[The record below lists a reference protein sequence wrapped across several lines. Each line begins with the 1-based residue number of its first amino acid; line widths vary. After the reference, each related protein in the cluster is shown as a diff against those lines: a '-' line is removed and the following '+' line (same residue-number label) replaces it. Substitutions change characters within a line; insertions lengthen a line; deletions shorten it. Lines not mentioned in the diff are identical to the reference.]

1 MVRDHSKLRMRDASD
16 ARAEHS
22 SVARTS
28 PMMKLIQPWLMV
40 VQLLM
45 CVMAQDVGRFEFSSN
60 EFYMAFSVYEDHR
73 VGITFR
79 VDGKPAFADGLY
91 HLLKRPGNTY
101 EVDFR
106 NTFKGVDYW
115 YDNIDLLFPG
125 KKFRKGDLAFL
136 YYQTA
141 DSIAVNFRDR
151 GILLTRVGFGINPG
165 IYLYRSPDAPRLKV
179 VYDIYA
185 DGGVRM
191 QVWCDGG
198 PSHYEIFKF
207 NRADRPYVH
216 YVVDPTEQAALDR
229 YLDDVEKSCP
239 ALNLK
244 KGRDLASV
252 TFATGVTV
260 VIPVEGA
267 RQLLEKL

>member
-1 MVRDHSKLRMRDASD
+1 
-16 ARAEHS
+16 
-22 SVARTS
+22 
-28 PMMKLIQPWLMV
+28 
-40 VQLLM
+40 
-45 CVMAQDVGRFEFSSN
+45 
-60 EFYMAFSVYEDHR
+60 MAFSVYEDHR
-73 VGITFR
+73 VGITFK
-79 VDGKPAFADGLY
+79 VDGKAAFADGLY
-91 HLLKRPGNTY
+91 PLLKTSGHTY

-106 NTFKGVDYW
+106 KTYGGVDHW
-115 YDNIDLLFPG
+115 YQAIDLLFPG
-125 KKFRKGDLAFL
+125 KRFRKGDLAFL
-136 YYQTA
+136 FYNTA
-141 DSIAVNFRDR
+141 DSITVNFRDR
-151 GILLTRVGFGINPG
+151 GVLLTRVGFGINPG

-198 PSHYEIFKF
+198 PSHYELFRF

-229 YLDDVEKSCP
+229 YLDDIKRACP
-239 ALNLK
+239 TLNLK
-244 KGRDLASV
+244 KGRDLSVV

-267 RQLLEKL
+267 RRLLQKL

>member
-1 MVRDHSKLRMRDASD
+1 
-16 ARAEHS
+16 
-22 SVARTS
+22 
-28 PMMKLIQPWLMV
+28 
-40 VQLLM
+40 M
-45 CVMAQDVGRFEFSSN
+45 CVTAQDVGKFDFFSD
-60 EFYMAFSVYEDHR
+60 EFYMAYSVYEDHR
-73 VGITFR
+73 VGLTFR
-79 VDGKPAFADGLY
+79 VDGKPPFADGLY
-91 HLLKRPGNTY
+91 HLLKRPNHAY
-101 EVDFR
+101 AVDFR
-106 NTFKGVDYW
+106 NTFEGVDYW
-115 YDNIDLLFPG
+115 YDNISLLFPG
-125 KKFRKGDLAFL
+125 KEFREGDLAFL

-151 GILLTRVGFGINPG
+151 GVLLTR
-165 IYLYRSPDAPRLKV
+165 V

-198 PSHYEIFKF
+198 PSHYGFFKF

-229 YLDDVEKSCP
+229 YLDDIKRACP
-239 ALNLK
+239 TLNLK
-244 KGRDLASV
+244 KGRDLSWV